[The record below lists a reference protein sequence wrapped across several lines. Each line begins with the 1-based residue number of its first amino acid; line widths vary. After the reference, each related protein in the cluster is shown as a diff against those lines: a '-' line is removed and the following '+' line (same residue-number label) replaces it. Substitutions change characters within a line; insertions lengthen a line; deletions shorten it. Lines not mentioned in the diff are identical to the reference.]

1 MQSSYYNM
9 MGGIRQ
15 FVTIANSAS
24 HVFVHCEHES
34 RPKYELAKS
43 NQVYFETLGTN
54 PEFTVFVLKLYR
66 SDLIEQTILL
76 YLFLSL
82 WAE

>member
-1 MQSSYYNM
+1 M
-9 MGGIRQ
+9 
-15 FVTIANSAS
+15 
-24 HVFVHCEHES
+24 FVHCEHES

-54 PEFTVFVLKLYR
+54 PEFIVFVLKLYR